1 MKPFMQKHNAN
12 SRFQTTQHI
21 PVNAFSFCKPFLDLS
36 ILLQCNNIF
45 TDIGLALFNVDEVYE
60 LSINLIIK
68 QYSYNYS
75 TL

>member
-1 MKPFMQKHNAN
+1 MKPFMQKHNTN

-45 TDIGLALFNVDEVYE
+45 TDIGLALFNVDEVY
-60 LSINLIIK
+60 
-68 QYSYNYS
+68 
-75 TL
+75 